1 MCSTGATVPPVFVV
15 TDGENSID
23 SVFVFGMTFQ
33 VAINPKSSSFTE
45 SVMKLTGNSPRKFFV
60 LAALASSVFC
70 GCASDPVS
78 KNVALASAV
87 RGAAPNCELHSVVLQ
102 RVSGENVS
110 ANLLVSRPG
119 KRAEEVSVEMVAGT
133 LTPVSQSKLR
143 PYAEPAKRRIA
154 PASPSEDEVLD
165 KQLFRAV
172 RSGNVSAAQKLISAG
187 ANPNAP
193 ESGKETLLNP
203 LAIAVLRNDYSTARM
218 LLQNG
223 ADPNIRLR
231 FESIQ
236 FAGTFDEGTAIH
248 LAACNG
254 SEAMVR
260 LLARYGADLD
270 AICESDEKFSVRIN
284 ALGLALKIKRYN
296 VVRTLLANGANAD
309 VPCQSGVKNGASG
322 DRNLPVFMSAFD
334 NFMLN
339 IFVDAGADLNVG
351 EDFAPPI
358 IFAVDTGN
366 AALVEKML
374 RLGANPNFE
383 HADKHL
389 RLRNGKKISADCTPI
404 FHVKNPAIAELL
416 VRSGADLNHE
426 ISEGIFS
433 PNYRVLDVVGD
444 PVTRKYLIS
453 AGAKEAPKD

>member
-1 MCSTGATVPPVFVV
+1 
-15 TDGENSID
+15 
-23 SVFVFGMTFQ
+23 
-33 VAINPKSSSFTE
+33 
-45 SVMKLTGNSPRKFFV
+45 MKLTGNSSRKFFV
-60 LAALASSVFC
+60 LATVLASSVFC
-70 GCASDPVS
+70 GCASDPAS

-87 RGAAPNCELHSVVLQ
+87 RGVAPNCELHSVVLQ
-102 RVSGENVS
+102 RVSGEKVS
-110 ANLLVSRPG
+110 ANLLVSSPG
-119 KRAEEVSVEMVAGT
+119 KRAEEVSVDMVAGT
-133 LTPVSQSKLR
+133 LTPASQSKLR
-143 PYAEPAKRRIA
+143 PFSSDPAKPRVG
-154 PASPSEDEVLD
+154 PASPSEDELLD

-172 RSGNVSAAQKLISAG
+172 RSGNISAAQKLISAG
-187 ANPNAP
+187 ASPNAP
-193 ESGKETLLNP
+193 ERGKETLLNP
-203 LAIAVLRNDYSTARM
+203 LAIAVLRNDYSTVRM

-223 ADPNIRLR
+223 ADPNMSLR

-236 FAGTFDEGTAIH
+236 FAGTFDEGTVIH

-270 AICESDEKFSVRIN
+270 AICESDEKFSVRVN

-309 VPCQSGVKNGASG
+309 IPCQIRADGGVPG

-339 IFVDAGADLNVG
+339 IFVDAGANLNVG
-351 EDFAPPI
+351 EDIAPPI

-383 HADKHL
+383 HADTHL

-404 FHVKNPAIAELL
+404 FHVKNPVIAELL

>member
-1 MCSTGATVPPVFVV
+1 MEETVPPVFVV
-15 TDGENSID
+15 ENEENSID

-33 VAINPKSSSFTE
+33 VAINPKSSSFIE
-45 SVMKLTGNSPRKFFV
+45 PVMKLTGNSPRKFFIPATV
-60 LAALASSVFC
+60 LASLVFS

-119 KRAEEVSVEMVAGT
+119 KRAEEVSVELVAGT
-133 LTPVSQSKLR
+133 LTPASQSKLR
-143 PYAEPAKRRIA
+143 PYSEPAKNRVVPA
-154 PASPSEDEVLD
+154 PTSEDEGLD

-172 RSGNVSAAQKLISAG
+172 RSGNTSSAQKLISAG

-193 ESGKETLLNP
+193 ESGRETHLNP
-203 LAIAVLRNDYSTARM
+203 LAIAVLRNDYFMVRM

-223 ADPNIRLR
+223 ADPNVRLR

-236 FAGTFDEGTAIH
+236 FSGTFDEGTVIH

-309 VPCQSGVKNGASG
+309 VPCQISPRNDVSG

-351 EDFAPPI
+351 ENFAPPI
-358 IFAVDTGN
+358 IFAVDAGN

-383 HADKHL
+383 HADAHL

-453 AGAKEAPKD
+453 AGAKEAAKD